1 VSDSTTR
8 ARLTSTTRSCLPP
21 DDVLDG
27 YATGGQAWLH
37 DGAGLVGRGVAASVH
52 VPLAEAAEV
61 AAELLAG
68 IDVDNPIGTPGT
80 GPVVF
85 GAFPFD
91 RTATG
96 ELVVPARIVGANRQG
111 QAWVTDVTDGS
122 APSSVGDGTSSRD
135 AVASAGYG
143 GRTPARFTLDGHGS
157 RAAWIAIV
165 EEALRRIDAGQL
177 EKVVLARRVT
187 VDADADFDVAEV
199 VDGLRRHHPSCFTFA
214 LGGFVGASPELL
226 VRRRGPLVV
235 SRPMAGTVSRGDT
248 VDADRRA
255 LEGMATSAKE
265 RGEHRLVVD
274 AVLNALGP
282 LCEEVSASARPEV
295 ARLATMAHL
304 ATTIAGRLRD
314 DPPPSALA
322 VADRL
327 HPTPAVGGWPRDVAV
342 ATIADLEAFDRGC
355 YAGPVGWL
363 DGRGD
368 GDWAVA
374 LRCATVSGPRAEL
387 AAGAGIVTGSDPA
400 AEWVETQAKLEPML
414 RALVRV

>member
-1 VSDSTTR
+1 
-8 ARLTSTTRSCLPP
+8 
-21 DDVLDG
+21 
-27 YATGGQAWLH
+27 
-37 DGAGLVGRGVAASVH
+37 
-52 VPLAEAAEV
+52 
-61 AAELLAG
+61 
-68 IDVDNPIGTPGT
+68 
-80 GPVVF
+80 
-85 GAFPFD
+85 
-91 RTATG
+91 
-96 ELVVPARIVGANRQG
+96 
-111 QAWVTDVTDGS
+111 
-122 APSSVGDGTSSRD
+122 
-135 AVASAGYG
+135 
-143 GRTPARFTLDGHGS
+143 
-157 RAAWIAIV
+157 
-165 EEALRRIDAGQL
+165 
-177 EKVVLARRVT
+177 
-187 VDADADFDVAEV
+187 
-199 VDGLRRHHPSCFTFA
+199 
-214 LGGFVGASPELL
+214 
-226 VRRRGPLVV
+226 
-235 SRPMAGTVSRGDT
+235 
-248 VDADRRA
+248 
-255 LEGMATSAKE
+255 
-265 RGEHRLVVD
+265 
-274 AVLNALGP
+274 
-282 LCEEVSASARPEV
+282 VSASARPEV